1 MANLEDMFADPEV
14 PEETP
19 EFKEE
24 MFELFKSMGT
34 TPDDLTTVSDQERKE
49 YAEWLK
55 NNS

>member
-34 TPDDLTTVSDQERKE
+34 TPDI
-49 YAEWLK
+49 
-55 NNS
+55 